1 MRIVIDLQGA
11 QTESRYRGI
20 GRYSLSISKAIARNS
35 SSNHEVIIV
44 LSNIFTDSIDS
55 IKEEFKGILPLENI
69 KIWNGIAPVKECEEG
84 NNKRRE
90 ISEILR
96 EAFIANLKPDMV
108 IITSLF
114 EGYVDDAVTSIK
126 KFDKNSKVAVIG
138 YDLIPYIHKE
148 RYLLNNKLFKDY
160 YLRKIE
166 YLKKA
171 DFILGISESS
181 CNEFIEYLNFNKDN
195 IVNISASVDD
205 SFKPKKISKATKD
218 KLFKKFNITKKTIVY
233 APGGFDVRKNFEN
246 LIEAYSLLS
255 SNLKENYQLIILGKI
270 SEENRTTL
278 FEIAK
283 DKGVK
288 KSDFI
293 ITGYIT
299 DEELITFY
307 SICDLFVFPSLHE
320 GFGLPVLEAMSC
332 GAIVIGS
339 NTTSI
344 PEVIG
349 CKEALFNPSSATSI
363 ANKIEEII
371 KNKNL
376 QEKIKNYN
384 KIQIKKFSWDKSA
397 KTAIKFIEKEY
408 KENYKKQISTE
419 AIIKNI
425 TEHIQDNYTNNE
437 LFKVASAI
445 EKNQN
450 QFIKKQ
456 LFLDVSE
463 LSQRDSG
470 TGVQRVVKSYLK
482 ELLQSPPKDYIVA
495 PVYATVNGEYK
506 YANRFTAKFLGIENW
521 DDLKDL
527 PIIWNRG
534 DIFFGLDMQHHVQ
547 LSKKEFYHQLKND
560 GVTVKFLVYD
570 LLPIEL
576 KEMFKDNN
584 HNKLHEELMKMFA
597 QFDGVINISKTT
609 SETYN
614 NFLENQKIITLS
626 NFKNDWLHIGAD
638 KVLSSSSVTSSNSF
652 ELLEVFKKRPTFL
665 TVSTIEPRKRQEQIF
680 QAFNIL
686 WSKGLDI
693 NLVFVG
699 RQGWKVNKL
708 ITQVTNNK
716 EYNKRLFWLNGIDDE
731 YLRKVYETSTC
742 LISASINEGF
752 GLPLIEAAQY
762 KLPIIARDIEIFREV
777 AGNYAYYFEGFKASD
792 LATSIENWLKLYKAN
807 RHPKSD
813 NMPFLTWKESAEKLK
828 IALIHS
834 NKTKKNIFIDISEI
848 IHRDAKS
855 GIQRV
860 VRSILLELFKNP
872 PKNYNIEPVYA
883 TIDEGYKYATNFTYK
898 FLGHNTPHI
907 EEKYIKYKNG
917 DQFLILDMQPIV
929 QISKREYYKKLI
941 DNGVKVSFLLND
953 LLPIRMSKYFP
964 EGSKESF
971 ENWLRVMSQN
981 SQAICISKS
990 VKNDYIN
997 WLKETNNKL
1006 IKTDYFHLGA
1016 DIENSKPSLGLPKNS
1031 QTIFNNLKN
1040 RTTFLIVGTL
1050 EPRKGHMQ
1058 TLKAFTKLWKD
1069 GLDINLVIVGKKG
1082 WKIEDVTN
1090 FIENHPEFNKKLF
1103 WLNGISD
1110 EYLEEIYKVSDALLA
1125 PSEGEGFGLPLIE
1138 AAQHKL
1144 PIIARDIPV
1153 FREVASKYAY
1163 YFQNSKDSEVI
1174 VSSIIDWLKLYK
1186 SNTHPKSDN
1195 MPWLTW
1201 EESTE
1206 QLISILLK
1214 NS

>member
-11 QTESRYRGI
+11 QTESRFRGI
-20 GRYSLSISKAIARNS
+20 GRYSLSISKAIARNIGK
-35 SSNHEVIIV
+35 HEVIIV
-44 LSNIFTDSIDS
+44 LSSLFTDSIDG

-69 KIWNGIAPVKECEEG
+69 KIWYGVAPVKECEEG
-84 NNKRRE
+84 NSKRRE
-90 ISEILR
+90 VLEVLR
-96 EAFIANLKPDMV
+96 EAFISNLKPDV
-108 IITSLF
+108 LIITTLF

-126 KFDKNSKVAVIG
+126 KFDKNTKVAVIG

-148 RYLLNNKLFKDY
+148 RYLLNNQLFKDY

-195 IVNISASVDD
+195 VINISASVDE
-205 SFKPKKISKATKD
+205 SFKPKKISKAD
-218 KLFKKFNITKKTIVY
+218 KNNLLKKFNITKKTIVY
-233 APGGFDVRKNFEN
+233 APGGFDIRKNFDN
-246 LIEAYSLLS
+246 LIEAYSLLP
-255 SNLKENYQLIILGKI
+255 NEIKEDYQLIILGKI
-270 SEENRTTL
+270 SEGNKIAL
-278 FEIAK
+278 LEIAK
-283 DKGVK
+283 DKGLK
-288 KSDFI
+288 NSDLI
-293 ITGYIT
+293 ITGYVT
-299 DEELITFY
+299 DKELISFY

-349 CKEALFNPSSATSI
+349 CKEALFDPSSAVFI

-371 KNKNL
+371 KNKKL
-376 QEKIKNYN
+376 QEEIRSHN
-384 KIQIKKFSWDKSA
+384 KVQVKKFSWNASA
-397 KTAIKFIEKEY
+397 KTAIEFIEKSY
-408 KENYKKQISTE
+408 KQTSKKLISTE
-419 AIIKNI
+419 EIIKNI
-425 TEHIQDNYTNNE
+425 AEYLENNSSNE
-437 LFKVASAI
+437 DIYEIALAI
-445 EKNQN
+445 ESNQN
-450 QFIKKQ
+450 QFVKKQ
-456 LFLDVSE
+456 LLLDISE

-482 ELLQSPPKDYIVA
+482 GLLQSPPKNYIVA
-495 PVYATVNGEYK
+495 PVYATVNGKYK
-506 YANRFTAKFLGIENW
+506 YANKFTAKFLEKENY
-521 DDLKDL
+521 DELKDS

-547 LSKKEFYHQLKND
+547 LSQKKFYHQLKND

-584 HNKLHEELMKMFA
+584 HDKLHEELMKMFA
-597 QFDGVINISKTT
+597 QFDGIINISKAT
-609 SETYN
+609 SEAYN
-614 NFLENQKIITLS
+614 NFLANKNIVTLS
-626 NFKNDWLHIGAD
+626 NFKNDWVHIGAD
-638 KVLSSSSVTSSNSF
+638 KDLSSSSTISSNSF
-652 ELLEVFKKRPTFL
+652 ELLEVFNKRTTFL
-665 TVSTIEPRKRQEQIF
+665 TVSTIEPRKKQDQIL
-680 QAFNIL
+680 QAFKIL
-686 WSKGLDI
+686 WSRGLDI

-699 RQGWKVNKL
+699 KQGWKVEEL
-708 ITQVTNNK
+708 IKKITNNK
-716 EYNKRLFWLNGIDDE
+716 EYNKRLFWLDDIDDE
-731 YLRKVYETSTC
+731 YLKKVYETSTC

-762 KLPIIARDIEIFREV
+762 KLPIIARDIDIFREV
-777 AGNYAYYFEGFKASD
+777 ASNYAYYFKGFKATD
-792 LATSIENWLKLYKAN
+792 LALAIENWLKLYKDN
-807 RHPKSD
+807 KHPKSN
-813 NMPFLTWKESAEKLK
+813 NMPYLTWKESAEKLK
-828 IALIHS
+828 TVLIDS
-834 NKTKKNIFIDISEI
+834 NKTKKNLFIDISEI
-848 IHRDAKS
+848 VNRDAKS

-872 PKNYNIEPVYA
+872 LNEYNIIPVYA
-883 TIDEGYKYATNFTYK
+883 TIDNDYKYASNFIYK
-898 FLGHNTPHI
+898 FLGHNAPHI
-907 EEKYIKYKNG
+907 EEKYIEYKSG
-917 DQFLILDMQPIV
+917 DQFLILDMQPVV

-941 DNGVKVSFLLND
+941 DNGIKVSFLLND

-964 EGSKESF
+964 EGSKEGF

-997 WLKETNNKL
+997 WLKETDYKL

-1016 DIENSKPSLGLPKNS
+1016 DIENSKPSTGLPDNS
-1031 QTIFNNLKN
+1031 QKILNNLKKK
-1040 RTTFLIVGTL
+1040 TTFLIVGTL

-1058 TLKAFTKLWKD
+1058 TLQAFTKLWED

-1082 WKIEDVTN
+1082 WKVDEVTS
-1090 FIENHPEFNKKLF
+1090 FIENHSQFNKKLF

-1110 EYLEEIYKVSDALLA
+1110 EYLEEIYKVSDSLLA

-1144 PIIARDIPV
+1144 PIIARDISV
-1153 FREVASKYAY
+1153 FKEVAGKYAY
-1163 YFQNSKDSEVI
+1163 YFKNSKDSQVI
-1174 VSSIIDWLKLYK
+1174 VNTLKDWLELYK
-1186 SNTHPKSDN
+1186 SNNHPKSDN

-1201 EESTE
+1201 EESTK
-1206 QLISILLK
+1206 QLTSILLK
-1214 NS
+1214 SS